1 MALTRR
7 ELLQKSRW
15 ALALPLLSGLPRSLR
30 AEPVSDLSQ
39 LESNIT
45 HHFKGLGYK
54 SLPPLNLITGDGFN
68 GGLRFDES
76 FEGNYPAGNS
86 MRIQDCVRVD
96 DFSLEGE
103 AGVLAYFHIFILNQQ
118 TPAYQ
123 GELFSELLGYLI
135 DDMGLDAEKLVVVST
150 DKFVPYQ
157 PQLKKHG
164 IGAAQFVE
172 RSEKEARASGD
183 GSGYFAPKGHPYVS
197 GYDTASIHYPMSNH
211 APTSATTYP
220 LTGYL
225 ELGEVIL
232 TDASAQPVPSESGG
246 LGLERVLMAAGK
258 NTDDFAASRE
268 KAQIAIQDESAR
280 RKVALPSGY
289 SLITG

>member
-1 MALTRR
+1 MTLTRR
-7 ELLQKSRW
+7 ELLQRTPW
-15 ALALPLLSGLPRSLR
+15 ALALPLLSGLPGSLR
-30 AEPVSDLSQ
+30 AESISDLSR
-39 LESNIT
+39 LESDIT
-45 HHFKGLGYK
+45 HHFEGLGYK
-54 SLPPLNLITGDGFN
+54 SLPPLDLITGDTFN

-76 FEGNYPAGNS
+76 FEGDYPAGNS

-96 DFSLEGE
+96 DVSLEGE

-118 TPAYQ
+118 AAAYQ
-123 GELFSELLGYLI
+123 GELFSQLLGYLI
-135 DDMGLDAEKLVVVST
+135 DDVGLDAGKLVVVST
-150 DKFVPYQ
+150 DKFLPYR

-164 IGAAQFVE
+164 ISAAQFVE

-197 GYDTASIHYPMSNH
+197 GYDTASIHYPMS
-211 APTSATTYP
+211 AATPASASTYP
-220 LTGYL
+220 LKGYL

-232 TDASAQPVPSESGG
+232 TDTSTQPIPAESGG

-258 NTDDFAASRE
+258 STDDFETSR
-268 KAQIAIQDESAR
+268 KRAQTAIQDESAR

-289 SLITG
+289 PELVG